1 MHVHVLGIC
10 GTFMAGVARLA
21 KQMGWHVTGSDAHVY
36 PPMSDQLR
44 EDNIAVMEGY
54 SASHLQPAPDIV
66 VIGNALSRGNEAVEY
81 VLDNNLPYTSGPA
94 FLAQHVLAGRK
105 VIAVAGTHGK
115 TTTSSV
121 VAWLLEAAGLAPGF
135 LIGGVANNF
144 GISARAGDGDYFV
157 VEADEYDTAFFDKR
171 AKFVHYRPHTLI
183 LNNLEYDHAD
193 IFPDMAAIQ
202 WQFHQLMRIVPRTSR
217 VIAPRGDI
225 NLQQVLQRGC
235 WTPVE
240 YIDAGET
247 GTGWHA
253 HHCSADGRRFNV
265 ACGDL
270 EFGTATWSMTGS
282 HNIHNALAAVAAAH
296 HAGIPAE
303 QAVAALAGFKGVKRR
318 LEVIAS
324 VGGITLYDDF
334 AHHPTAIDT
343 TLRGLRGLAREG
355 ERIIVVLEPRSN
367 TMRLGVHREALAPAL
382 GVADAVVIYQPPDLP
397 WSVQTVADALTCPG
411 RVYGSIDA
419 IVEHV
424 AGLARAG
431 DHIVIMSNGGFGG
444 IHQRLKQ
451 ALLSRI
457 PQEGVK

>member
-1 MHVHVLGIC
+1 MHVHILGIC

-21 KQMGWHVTGSDAHVY
+21 KQMGWHVTGSDAQVY

-44 EDNIAVMEGY
+44 EDDIPIMEGY
-54 SASHLQPAPDIV
+54 SATHLQPAPDCV

-81 VLDNNLPYTSGPA
+81 VLDKDLPYTSGPA
-94 FLAQHVLAGRK
+94 FLARHILAGRK

-115 TTTSSV
+115 TTTSSI

-144 GISARAGDGDYFV
+144 GLSARAGNGEFFV

-171 AKFVHYRPHTLI
+171 AKFVHYKPHTLI

-202 WQFHQLMRIVPRTSR
+202 WQFHQLMRIVPGTGL
-217 VIAPRGDI
+217 VIAPREDI
-225 NLQQVLQRGC
+225 YLQQVLQRGC

-240 YIDAGET
+240 YIDDGEK
-247 GTGWHA
+247 GAGWHA
-253 HHCSADGRRFNV
+253 RDCSADGRRFEV
-265 ACGDL
+265 ACGDS
-270 EFGTATWSMTGS
+270 EFGTASWTMTGR
-282 HNIHNALAAVAAAH
+282 HNIHNALAAVAAVT
-296 HAGIPAE
+296 HAGVPAQ

-324 VGGITLYDDF
+324 VGGVTLYDDF

-343 TLRGLRGLAREG
+343 TLKGLRGLAQEG

-367 TMRLGVHREALAPAL
+367 TMRLGVHRETLAPGL
-382 GVADAVVIYQPPDLP
+382 KEADSVILYQAPDLP
-397 WSVQTVADALTCPG
+397 WSLQTVADALPRPTRICDS
-411 RVYGSIDA
+411 VDA
-419 IVEHV
+419 IVEYV
-424 AGLARAG
+424 AGIARAG

-444 IHQRLKQ
+444 IHQRLKH
-451 ALLSRI
+451 ALLTRESN
-457 PQEGVK
+457 EGVE

>member
-1 MHVHVLGIC
+1 MHVHILGIC

-21 KQMGWHVTGSDAHVY
+21 KQMGWHVTGSDAQVY

-44 EDNIAVMEGY
+44 EDNIPVMEGY
-54 SASHLQPAPDIV
+54 SAAHLQPAPDCV

-81 VLDNNLPYTSGPA
+81 VLDSDLPYTSGPE
-94 FLAQHVLAGRK
+94 FLARHVLAGRK

-115 TTTSSV
+115 TTTSSI
-121 VAWLLEAAGLAPGF
+121 VAWLLEAAGLEPGF

-144 GISARAGDGDYFV
+144 DISARAGGGRFFV

-171 AKFVHYRPHTLI
+171 AKFVHYKPHTLI

-193 IFPDMAAIQ
+193 IFPDLAAIQ
-202 WQFHQLMRIVPRTSR
+202 WQFHQLMRIVPGTGR
-217 VIAPRGDI
+217 VIAPRADA

-240 YIDAGET
+240 YIEEGET
-247 GTGWHA
+247 GDGWRA

-265 ACGDL
+265 ACGDREYGVASWPL
-270 EFGTATWSMTGS
+270 TGQ

-303 QAVAALAGFKGVKRR
+303 QAVASLAGFKGVKRR

-324 VGGITLYDDF
+324 IGGITLYDDF

-343 TLRGLRGLAREG
+343 TLKGLRGLVRSG

-367 TMRLGVHREALAPAL
+367 TMRLGVHRETLAPAL
-382 GVADAVVIYQPPDLP
+382 SEADAVILYQPPDLP
-397 WSVQTVADALTCPG
+397 WSLQSVADALSGPN
-411 RVYGSIDA
+411 RVCDSIDA
-419 IVEHV
+419 IIEHV
-424 AGLARAG
+424 AGLAQAG

-451 ALLSRI
+451 ALLTRVSH
-457 PQEGVK
+457 EGVE